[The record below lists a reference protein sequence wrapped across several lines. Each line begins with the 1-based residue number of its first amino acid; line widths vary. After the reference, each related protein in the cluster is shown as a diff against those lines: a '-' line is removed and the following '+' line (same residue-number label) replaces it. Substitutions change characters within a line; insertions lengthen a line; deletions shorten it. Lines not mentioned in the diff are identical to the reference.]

1 MLATRP
7 LFELRLE
14 VPPLIDLGDTPYGR
28 RRIAAVTGGSFEGE
42 RLRGTVLGAPG
53 GDWLLQRPDGV
64 LVLDVRIVLKTDDGA
79 LIYMAYRGLRHG
91 AADVME
97 RLARGEAVDASSY
110 YFRITPT
117 FETAAPAYAWL
128 NRLLAVGIGHR
139 EPAGP
144 VYRVEELL

>member
-7 LFELRLE
+7 LFELRLD
-14 VPPLIDLGDTPYGR
+14 VPPLIDLGDTPCGR

-53 GDWLLQRPDGV
+53 GDWLLLRPDGV
-64 LVLDVRIVLKTDDGA
+64 LMLDVRIVLKTDDGA

>member
-14 VPPLIDLGDTPYGR
+14 VPPLIDLGDTPCGR

>member
-1 MLATRP
+1 MIATRS

-14 VPPLIDLGDTPYGR
+14 VPPLIDLGDTPAGR

-42 RLRGTVLGAPG
+42 RLRGSVLGAPG
-53 GDWLLQRPDGV
+53 GDWLRERPDGV

-91 AADVME
+91 AAQVME
-97 RLARGEAVDASSY
+97 RLARGEAVDPSSY
-110 YFRITPT
+110 YFRIAPT

-128 NRLLAVGIGHR
+128 NRLLAVGMGHR
-139 EPAGP
+139 EPTGP
-144 VYRVEELL
+144 VYRVEEVL